1 MAKSIDEQIQD
12 VQDVIQKTTNAT
24 TKKYAEERLKVLEAS
39 KSAGAEG
46 VIHETLQQLQTLLNQ
61 GVGQGTVDEKQ
72 VKDIVDKEL
81 AEVKVGISNLDPSL
95 LAMLGQTQKVN
106 VNLTLPPGITVSGQA
121 QQILD
126 IIMEPENQIV
136 LSDLLALN
144 NVYMYGAAGTGKSFR
159 AGQIKKIMSSKGN
172 NWDLIEVN
180 CNQFTSPLD
189 LIGGQTIEGYQKGKL
204 EMAWTNV
211 DADGKKY
218 DGAILLLDE
227 LPKLDPNTAGLLN
240 AALAKLSERELDD
253 TTGKQ
258 IKPTIMNGRGQK
270 IKLGN
275 MFVYATGNA
284 PLNEAD
290 PDYEANFKQDLSLQD
305 RFVGSMYKVFANYRR
320 DRELLNGNAND
331 DGYLFIFN
339 HMMLCREAI
348 LNGEDGVSFA
358 NKGFVSLRILLSM
371 KRTFIEYARSK
382 RDTRSIIQYCPKS
395 VILSLNS
402 FLEIFTPR
410 QRDVI
415 KTAMRYDDFVSTA
428 KDRQDRKYKFNERN
442 EPIMSDTDAEK
453 TLSDS
458 LVNDYEARTESII
471 QCKF

>member
-1 MAKSIDEQIQD
+1 MATIDERIKD
-12 VQDVIQKTTNAT
+12 VEDLINSTTNAT
-24 TKKYAEERLKVLEAS
+24 AKLIAEEKLKVLEAT
-39 KSAGAEG
+39 KSAGTEG
-46 VIHETLQQLQTLLNQ
+46 VIYDTLKQLETLLQQ
-61 GVGQGTVDEKQ
+61 GVGTGSVDEAE
-72 VKDIVDKEL
+72 VTRIVDDEL
-81 AEVKVGISNLDPSL
+81 KNVKIGVGNLDSSV
-95 LAMLGQTQKVN
+95 LAMLGGSTKVSI
-106 VNLTLPPGITVSGQA
+106 NLSLPGGITKSGTSGATLQA
-121 QQILD
+121 LS
-126 IIMEPENQIV
+126 EPENQIV

-159 AGQIKKIMSSKGN
+159 AGQIQEILQTEGF

-189 LIGGQTIEGYQKGKL
+189 LVGGQTIEGYQKGKL

-240 AALAKLSERELDD
+240 AALAKLSEIKVDKKTGD
-253 TTGKQ
+253 T

-320 DRELLNGNAND
+320 DRELLNGNGND

-348 LNGEDGVSFA
+348 LTGQDGVSFA
-358 NKGFVSLRILLSM
+358 NKGFVSLRILLSL
-371 KRTFIEYARSK
+371 KRTFIEYIRAK
-382 RDTRSIIQYCPKS
+382 NTPDSIIRFCPKS
-395 VILSLNS
+395 IIVTLNS
-402 FLEIFTPR
+402 FLEIFTEN
-410 QRDVI
+410 QRDTI
-415 KTAMRYDDFVSTA
+415 KIAMEYDSFIATIKS
-428 KDRQDRKYKFNERN
+428 RQDKKYKLDADMN
-442 EPIMSDTDAEK
+442 PIMNDTPEEIERSDK
-453 TLSDS
+453 I
-458 LVNDYEARTESII
+458 VKDYEATTESII
-471 QCKF
+471 ICNP

>member
-1 MAKSIDEQIQD
+1 MKTIEERIKD
-12 VQDVIQKTTNAT
+12 VEDIINSTTNDTA
-24 TKKYAEERLKVLEAS
+24 KRIAQEKLQVLEAT
-39 KSAGAEG
+39 KNAGTEG
-46 VIHETLQQLQTLLNQ
+46 VIYDTLKQLETLLNQ
-61 GVGQGTVDEKQ
+61 GIGTGSVDEAEVTK
-72 VKDIVDKEL
+72 IVDDEL
-81 AEVKVGISNLDPSL
+81 KNIKIGVGNLDPSV
-95 LAMLGQTQKVN
+95 LAMLGGSTKVSL
-106 VNLTLPPGITVSGQA
+106 NLSLPGGIVKSGTSSATLSA
-121 QQILD
+121 LS
-126 IIMEPENQIV
+126 EPENQIV

-159 AGQIKKIMSSKGN
+159 AGQIQDILQSEGSS
-172 NWDLIEVN
+172 WDLIEVN

-211 DADGKKY
+211 DADNKKY

-240 AALAKLSERELDD
+240 AALAKLSERKVDD
-253 TTGKQ
+253 KTGKV

-270 IKLGN
+270 IRLGN

-320 DRELLNGNAND
+320 DRELLNGDGNNK
-331 DGYLFIFN
+331 GYLFIFN

-348 LNGEDGVSFA
+348 LEGQDGVSFA

-371 KRTFIEYARSK
+371 KRTFIEYVRAK
-382 RDTRSIIQYCPKS
+382 NTPDSIIRFCPKS
-395 VILSLNS
+395 IIVTLNS
-402 FLEIFTPR
+402 FLEIFTEN
-410 QRDVI
+410 QRDII
-415 KTAMRYDDFVSTA
+415 KDKMLYDDFVSTI
-428 KDRQDRKYKFNERN
+428 KLRQDKKYKLDGEMN
-442 EPIMSDTDAEK
+442 PIMDDTQAELD
-453 TLSDS
+453 LSNS
-458 LVNDYEARTESII
+458 LVTTYEANTKSII
-471 QCKF
+471 SCNQ

>member
-1 MAKSIDEQIQD
+1 
-12 VQDVIQKTTNAT
+12 
-24 TKKYAEERLKVLEAS
+24 
-39 KSAGAEG
+39 
-46 VIHETLQQLQTLLNQ
+46 
-61 GVGQGTVDEKQ
+61 
-72 VKDIVDKEL
+72 
-81 AEVKVGISNLDPSL
+81 
-95 LAMLGQTQKVN
+95 
-106 VNLTLPPGITVSGQA
+106 
-121 QQILD
+121 
-126 IIMEPENQIV
+126 MEPENQIV

-159 AGQIKKIMSSKGN
+159 AGQIKKILSSKGD
-172 NWDLIEVN
+172 NWDLVEVN

-240 AALAKLSERELDD
+240 AALAKIAERQMDD
-253 TTGKQ
+253 PAGRP

-270 IKLGN
+270 IQLGN

-320 DRELLNGNAND
+320 DREILNGKAND

-339 HMMLCREAI
+339 HMMKCREAI
-348 LNGEDGVSFA
+348 LTGEDGVSFA

-371 KRTFIEYARSK
+371 KRTFIEYTRAK
-382 RDTRSIIQYCPKS
+382 RDKDSIIRFCPKS
-395 VILSLNS
+395 VIVSLNS
-402 FLEIFTPR
+402 FLEIFTER
-410 QRDVI
+410 QRDII
-415 KTAMRYDDFVSTA
+415 KTAMEYDEFVKTA
-428 KDRQDRKYKFNERN
+428 KSKQDRKYKFNNYN
-442 EPIMSDTDAEK
+442 EPIMNDTPDEQ
-453 TLSDS
+453 TLSDT

-471 QCKF
+471 ECNP